1 MVTST
6 RTHARGRL
14 NSLNGLPV
22 YSSSSSAVQEKLAL
36 RPTPWWFTLS
46 LPIPGFPSRRLR
58 LVTPYPFRLHEFT
71 ISRFGRKRGPLFLC
85 ISIVAL
91 IFTTFS
97 LAQRFGSQDKQWPT
111 FTRDPPTLVYKREDL
126 QRIWLWEVS
135 SGHYPS
141 RRKSRVSC
149 HYLCLALRIGHQY
162 QNRYIFGPPLITL
175 LYPPRDNTSLTR
187 GQTRMRQLHAVQ
199 GQIVFIWISRAIL
212 QMLHTL
218 LDQFPAASLIST
230 L

>member
-22 YSSSSSAVQEKLAL
+22 YSASSSAVQEKLGL
-36 RPTPWWFTLS
+36 RHPPWWLSVS

-58 LVTPYPFRLHEFT
+58 LVALHPYRLHEFT
-71 ISRFGRKRGPLFLC
+71 ISRFGRKRGSLFLC
-85 ISIVAL
+85 ISILAL

-111 FTRDPPTLVYKREDL
+111 FTRDPPTLVYRREDL
-126 QRIWLWEVS
+126 QRIWLWEIS

-141 RRKSRVSC
+141 RRKS
-149 HYLCLALRIGHQY
+149 
-162 QNRYIFGPPLITL
+162 
-175 LYPPRDNTSLTR
+175 
-187 GQTRMRQLHAVQ
+187 
-199 GQIVFIWISRAIL
+199 
-212 QMLHTL
+212 
-218 LDQFPAASLIST
+218 
-230 L
+230 